1 MFQQM
6 SSAPIPVRTFA
17 PFQHRTFRLFWTA
30 SLISNIGVMVQTI
43 GASWV
48 MMTISGSAGL
58 VALVQGM
65 NALPVMLFALAAGAL
80 ADNFDRRIVMLGA
93 QASMLA
99 STIVLAASVYFDW
112 ITPWMLLGLTF
123 LIGTGAA
130 INNPSWQAS
139 VRDTV
144 PRDTISAAVTLNNMG
159 FNVTRSIGPA
169 IGGTIVASL
178 GATLSFVFNAFTYLP
193 IIWVLARW
201 KPDVAKSDLPRED
214 FLAAMT
220 AGLRYVSMSPN
231 ILIVLFRTILF
242 SSCAVA
248 ILALLPIV
256 ARDLLD
262 AGALTYGGLL
272 GTFGVG
278 AILGAF
284 GNGRARQMMVDET
297 IIRVSCLVFMAS
309 TVTLGLSTNI
319 FLSYLVLIPAG
330 ACWVITFSLFNI
342 SVQLSTPRWVVG
354 RAIALYQMTNFGGIA
369 IGSWLWGS
377 LADAAGVSTAL
388 VTGGLGLLICAATGL
403 RFTVPPVV
411 SLDMDPMGQFQE
423 PSTSLDLKARS
434 GPIFV
439 MVDYRIRQEDIPEFL
454 RLMTVRR
461 RIRIRDGAQRW
472 ALLRDVENPE
482 HWTESYHVPTWVE
495 YIRHNSRRT
504 KADSE
509 VMEQLRKLHQGDPP
523 RVHRLIERQTVPPA
537 EDISLKPGSDFH

>member
-1 MFQQM
+1 M
-6 SSAPIPVRTFA
+6 SSAPLPVGTFA

-93 QASMLA
+93 QVSMLA
-99 STIVLAASVYFDW
+99 STVILALSIYFDW

-130 INNPSWQAS
+130 VNNPSWQAS

-169 IGGTIVASL
+169 IGGTIVAGL
-178 GATLSFVFNAFTYLP
+178 GATLAFVFNAFTYLP
-193 IIWVLARW
+193 IIWVLSRW

-231 ILIVLFRTILF
+231 LLIVLFRTILF
-242 SSCAVA
+242 SSCAVV
-248 ILALLPIV
+248 ILALLPV
-256 ARDLLD
+256 VVRDLLG
-262 AGALTYGGLL
+262 AGAFTYGGML
-272 GTFGVG
+272 GIFGVG

-284 GNGRARQMMVDET
+284 INGRVRQMMVDET
-297 IIRVSCLVFMAS
+297 IIRVSCLVFMTS

-319 FLSYLVLIPAG
+319 VLSFLALIPAG
-330 ACWVITFSLFNI
+330 ICWVITFSLFNI

-377 LADAAGVSTAL
+377 LADASDVSTAL
-388 VTGGLGLLICAATGL
+388 VAGGIGLLVCAAAGL

-423 PSTSLDLKARS
+423 PTTSLDLKARS

-439 MVDYRIRQEDIPEFL
+439 MVDYRIPQEDIPEFL
-454 RLMTVRR
+454 RLMTIRR

-504 KADSE
+504 KADAE
-509 VMEQLRKLHQGDPP
+509 VMEQLRKLHRGEPP